1 MRSVCV
7 FCGSNPGARK
17 VYSEAAQALGRTLA
31 ERKLRLVYGGAAVGL
46 MGVLADAALAAGGEA
61 VGVIPV
67 ALVEREI
74 AHTGLTELHPVKTM
88 HERKAMMADL
98 ADAFIA
104 MPGGVGTLEELLEMW
119 TWGQLGHHTKPVGI
133 LNAGG
138 YFDALVAFFDFQAAE
153 LFMRREHREMLIVE
167 TDPARLLDACEHY
180 RPPVVEK
187 WIRSAER

>member
-7 FCGSNPGARK
+7 FCGSNPGARST
-17 VYSEAAQALGRTLA
+17 YAEAAEALGRTLA
-31 ERKLRLVYGGAAVGL
+31 KRKLRLIYGGAAVGL

-98 ADAFIA
+98 ADAFVA
-104 MPGGVGTLEELLEMW
+104 LPGGVGTLEELLEIW

-138 YFDALVAFFDFQAAE
+138 FFDALLAFLDFQAGE
-153 LFMRREHREMLIVE
+153 LFMRREHRDMLIVE
-167 TDPARLLDACEHY
+167 SDPARLLDRCESY
-180 RPPVVEK
+180 RQPTIEK
-187 WIRSAER
+187 WIRRDER